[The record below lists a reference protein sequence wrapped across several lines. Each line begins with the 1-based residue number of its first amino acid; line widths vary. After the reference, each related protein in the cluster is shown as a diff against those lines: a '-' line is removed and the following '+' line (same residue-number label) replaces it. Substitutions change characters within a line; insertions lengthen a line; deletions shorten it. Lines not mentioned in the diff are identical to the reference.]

1 MGLMGTRGHNKG
13 NYSWLDGWTDGRTE
27 ETEGRRQGGR
37 TEEMKEGRMGGR
49 RESRNEGYN
58 RARLLSRS
66 VRYNFRH

>member
-1 MGLMGTRGHNKG
+1 M
-13 NYSWLDGWTDGRTE
+13 DGW
-27 ETEGRRQGGR
+27 TEGRRHGGR

-66 VRYNFRH
+66 V